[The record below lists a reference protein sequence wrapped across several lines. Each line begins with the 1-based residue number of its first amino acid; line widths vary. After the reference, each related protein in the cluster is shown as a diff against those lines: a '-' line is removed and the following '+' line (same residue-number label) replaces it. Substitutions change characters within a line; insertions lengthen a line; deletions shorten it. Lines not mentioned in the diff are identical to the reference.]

1 MARVAIEFLRENF
14 QREQNARQRRCEEF
28 SRELR
33 ILNVGRAAL
42 RAAQRRTDFR
52 IGFFPFDHQTLRL
65 FKIFF
70 VNFHF
75 HVCLRFG
82 HESDP
87 LQVTFSNDVGADTD
101 LP

>member
-14 QREQNARQRRCEEF
+14 QREQNARQRRREEF

-33 ILNVGRAAL
+33 IFNIGRAAL
-42 RAAQRRTDFR
+42 RAAQRRADFR

-70 VNFHF
+70 FNFYF
-75 HVCLRFG
+75 HVCLGLG
-82 HESDP
+82 HEGDP
-87 LQVTFSNDVGADTD
+87 LQVTFSDDVGADTD